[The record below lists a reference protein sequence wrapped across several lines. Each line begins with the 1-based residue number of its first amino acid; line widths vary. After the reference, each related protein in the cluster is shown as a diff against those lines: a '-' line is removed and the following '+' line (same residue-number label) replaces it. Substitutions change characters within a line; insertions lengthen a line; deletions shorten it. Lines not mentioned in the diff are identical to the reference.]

1 MNAYLL
7 EGEDMAVLKEAALH
21 FAKSLFVRDQ
31 EVWKNRGYESYGD
44 FCRSVEMRLSEESHP
59 DLVVLR
65 PDKPEDNPHTIS
77 VDNVRQK
84 LTDTVQVRPYEAPY
98 RIYMLEHAE
107 MLNIQAQNAILKT
120 LEEPPEYV
128 VILLLAA
135 NGDAFLPTILSRVIE
150 LKAGERDAG
159 ERFRMLWDLNWAQK
173 LGQFLTERK
182 LKNTRELL
190 DLIKLLNDEKAGMA
204 DILSFIEIILRD
216 VLCYKSTRRTELLYT
231 RGSAAEAMVV
241 KLGSSMDYAEIG
253 RLTDEL
259 LRAQQGVRL
268 NVNRDLQ
275 LEGLLMTR

>member
-31 EVWKNRGYESYGD
+31 EVWRNRGYESYGE
-44 FCRSVEMRLSEESHP
+44 FCDSVAVRLSEESHP

-65 PDKPEDNPHTIS
+65 PDKPEENPHTIS
-77 VDNVRQK
+77 VDNVRQR

-98 RIYMLEHAE
+98 RIYILEHAE

-159 ERFRMLWDLNWAQK
+159 ERFRLLWEQTWAQK
-173 LGQFLTERK
+173 LGQFLAERR
-182 LKNTRELL
+182 LRNTRELL
-190 DLIKLLNDEKAGMA
+190 DLIKLLNDEKAGMD

-231 RGSAAEAMVV
+231 GGSAAESMVV
-241 KLGSSMDYAEIG
+241 KMGSSMEYEEIG
-253 RLTDEL
+253 RLTDGL
-259 LRAQQGVRL
+259 MRAQQGVRL

>member
-21 FAKSLFVRDQ
+21 FAKSLFVQDQ

-59 DLVVLR
+59 DFVVLR

-84 LTDTVQVRPYEAPY
+84 LTDTVQVRPYEASY

-107 MLNIQAQNAILKT
+107 MLNVQAQNAILKT

-190 DLIKLLNDEKAGMA
+190 DLIKLLNDEKAGMT

>member
-31 EVWKNRGYESYGD
+31 EVWRNRGYESYGA
-44 FCRSVEMRLSEESHP
+44 FCDSVALRLSEESHP

-77 VDNVRQK
+77 VDNVRQN

-98 RIYMLEHAE
+98 RIYLLEHAE

-159 ERFRMLWDLNWAQK
+159 ERFRLLWSLPWAQK
-173 LGQFLTERK
+173 LLQFLAERR
-182 LKNTRELL
+182 LRNTRELL
-190 DLIKLLNDEKAGMA
+190 DLIKLLNDEKAGMD
-204 DILSFIEIILRD
+204 DILSFIEIVLRD
-216 VLCYKSTRRTELLYT
+216 VLCYKSMRRTELLYT
-231 RGSAAEAMVV
+231 CGSTAEAMVV
-241 KLGSSMDYAEIG
+241 KLGSMEYAEIG
-253 RLTDEL
+253 RMTDEL
-259 LRAQQGVRL
+259 LQAQQGVRL

-275 LEGLLMTR
+275 LEGLLMAR

>member
-107 MLNIQAQNAILKT
+107 MLNVQAQNAILKT

-190 DLIKLLNDEKAGMA
+190 DLIKLLNDEKAEMT

>member
-84 LTDTVQVRPYEAPY
+84 LTDTVQVRPYEASY

-107 MLNIQAQNAILKT
+107 MLNVQAQNAILKT

-190 DLIKLLNDEKAGMA
+190 DLIKLLNDEKAGMT

>member
-128 VILLLAA
+128 VILLLAT

>member
-1 MNAYLL
+1 
-7 EGEDMAVLKEAALH
+7 MAVLKEAALH

>member
-1 MNAYLL
+1 
-7 EGEDMAVLKEAALH
+7 MAVLKEAALH

-44 FCRSVEMRLSEESHP
+44 FCNSVALRLSEESHP

-259 LRAQQGVRL
+259 LRAQKGVRL

>member
-1 MNAYLL
+1 
-7 EGEDMAVLKEAALH
+7 MAVLKEAALH
-21 FAKSLFVRDQ
+21 FAKSLFVRDR
-31 EVWKNRGYESYGD
+31 EVWRNRGYESYGD
-44 FCRSVEMRLSEESHP
+44 FCDSVALRLSEESHP

-77 VDNVRQK
+77 VDNVRQN

-98 RIYMLEHAE
+98 RIYLLEHAE

-159 ERFRMLWDLNWAQK
+159 ERFRLLWSLPWAQK
-173 LGQFLTERK
+173 LLQFLAERR
-182 LKNTRELL
+182 LRNTRELL
-190 DLIKLLNDEKAGMA
+190 DLIKLLNDEKAGMD
-204 DILSFIEIILRD
+204 DILSFLEIILRD
-216 VLCYKSTRRTELLYT
+216 VLCYKSMRRTELLYT
-231 RGSAAEAMVV
+231 CGSTAEAMVV
-241 KLGSSMDYAEIG
+241 KLGSMEYAEIG
-253 RLTDEL
+253 RMTDEL
-259 LRAQQGVRL
+259 LQAQQGVRL

-275 LEGLLMTR
+275 LEGLLMAR

>member
-21 FAKSLFVRDQ
+21 FAKSLLVRDQ

-44 FCRSVEMRLSEESHP
+44 FCNSVALRLSEESHP